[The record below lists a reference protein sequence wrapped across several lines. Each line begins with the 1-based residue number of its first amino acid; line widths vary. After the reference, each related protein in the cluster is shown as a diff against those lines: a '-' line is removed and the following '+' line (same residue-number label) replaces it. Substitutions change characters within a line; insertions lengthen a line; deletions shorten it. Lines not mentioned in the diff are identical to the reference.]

1 MDCVLL
7 GGDSALRDKS
17 LKALPRGVDR
27 QPSLISLRGSQ
38 SKDFSSQILESQNG
52 FTEQAENKTTA
63 NLRIL
68 EEENRGESDNSTHA
82 NAEVYPLQIIKSY
95 ELLHTRLLKIT
106 LIKIKEA

>member
-1 MDCVLL
+1 MEHRLPPFFLWIQLWVGDAIDCANF
-7 GGDSALRDKS
+7 GTTADPKSSSAPKF
-17 LKALPRGVDR
+17 A
-27 QPSLISLRGSQ
+27 Q
-38 SKDFSSQILESQNG
+38 SNHSP
-52 FTEQAENKTTA
+52 TA